1 MRITVCKL
9 FCEAVLKQNRWC
21 VCVCVS
27 VGPGGYNYQFT
38 KMEKN
43 KSKLGGVSQNSI
55 KLKIKEDHHIRVI
68 RPLTVSHQR
77 HHVKVTARILTFFN
91 QATRIMLL
99 NQQIWTNVH
108 LKKRT
113 QRKKDLNQDMSQTL
127 SWTPDTLPPESLTM
141 LVWSDISVVLEQ
153 PHRWSRSHR
162 GKVIFSPHQKLR
174 AGCRMH
180 EAVQDGFQK
189 PKQRIMAEFAV
200 LSHL

>member
-1 MRITVCKL
+1 M
-9 FCEAVLKQNRWC
+9 
-21 VCVCVS
+21 CVCVS

-99 NQQIWTNVH
+99 NQQI
-108 LKKRT
+108 
-113 QRKKDLNQDMSQTL
+113 
-127 SWTPDTLPPESLTM
+127 
-141 LVWSDISVVLEQ
+141 
-153 PHRWSRSHR
+153 
-162 GKVIFSPHQKLR
+162 
-174 AGCRMH
+174 
-180 EAVQDGFQK
+180 
-189 PKQRIMAEFAV
+189 
-200 LSHL
+200 